1 MKCPHKPETVKCT
14 TALVVQICY
23 AKLGKYQMA
32 IRKKNTIMKR

>member
-32 IRKKNTIMKR
+32 IRKKIL